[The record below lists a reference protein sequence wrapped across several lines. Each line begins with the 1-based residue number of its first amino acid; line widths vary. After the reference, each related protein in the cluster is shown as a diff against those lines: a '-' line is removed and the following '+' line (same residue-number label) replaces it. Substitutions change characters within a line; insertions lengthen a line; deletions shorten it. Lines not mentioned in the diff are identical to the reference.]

1 MMVAVLSDEYERVTA
16 ARWKN
21 VVWDVLDQ
29 YGRRESPHT
38 WEVPAEVALAVL
50 VTAHD
55 GSRYG
60 KWSYY
65 TTELSIALYGRK
77 TPAELLSVVASG
89 RPAGLAGLG
98 AGPLVII
105 SLRHRAPLYVATIAK
120 ICRAYGTR
128 AAGIRGGGAWE
139 LPPAL
144 GPAVAALDEVGSYY
158 HSGRAYRE
166 GLRGVVEMARARA
179 PAGEVA
185 EAALRLR
192 EELLPRYA
200 PRALGRALEVAGV

>member
-1 MMVAVLSDEYERVTA
+1 MVAVLSDEHEGA

-21 VVWDVLDQ
+21 VVWDALDQ
-29 YGRRESPHT
+29 YGRRASPHA

-50 VTAHD
+50 VAAHD
-55 GSRYG
+55 GSYHG

-65 TTELSIALYGRK
+65 TPELSIALHSGK
-77 TPAELLSVVASG
+77 TPAGLLSVVASG

-105 SLRHRAPLYVATIAK
+105 SLRHKAALYVAAVAK

-144 GPAVAALDEVGSYY
+144 GPAVAALDEVGS
-158 HSGRAYRE
+158 HRPRGRAYRE

-179 PAGEVA
+179 PVGEVA
-185 EAALRLR
+185 GAALRLR
-192 EELLPRYA
+192 DMLLPRYA
-200 PRALGRALEVAGV
+200 PRELGRALEGVGV

>member
-1 MMVAVLSDEYERVTA
+1 MMVAVLSDEYERA
-16 ARWKN
+16 ARWKTT
-21 VVWDVLDQ
+21 VWDVLDR

-50 VTAHD
+50 IAASD

-65 TTELSIALYGRK
+65 AVELSIAAHDRK

-105 SLRHRAPLYVATIAK
+105 SLRHRAALYVAAVAK
-120 ICRAYGTR
+120 ICRAYGAR
-128 AAGIRGGGAWE
+128 AAGVRGGGAWE

-144 GPAVAALDEVGSYY
+144 GPAVAALDEVGSHY
-158 HSGRAYRE
+158 HAGRAYRE
-166 GLRGVVEMARARA
+166 GLRGVVELARARA
-179 PAGEVA
+179 PAEEVA
-185 EAALRLR
+185 VAALRLR
-192 EELLPRYA
+192 EALLPRYA
-200 PRALGRALEVAGV
+200 PRALERVLEGVGV